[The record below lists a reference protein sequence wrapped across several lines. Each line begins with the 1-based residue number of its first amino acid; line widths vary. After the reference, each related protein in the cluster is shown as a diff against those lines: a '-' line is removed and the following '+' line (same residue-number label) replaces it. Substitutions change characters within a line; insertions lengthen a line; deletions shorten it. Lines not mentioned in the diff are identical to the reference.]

1 MHSVVVEVVDAEAVE
16 VLEHS
21 WLQLTPE
28 VVCKVHFSMMVYPA
42 ECYLILVHHIHSF
55 LGSFA

>member
-1 MHSVVVEVVDAEAVE
+1 MVVEVVDVEAVE
-16 VLEHS
+16 VLELL

-28 VVCKVHFSMMVYPA
+28 VVCKVYFSMTVYPA
-42 ECYLILVHHIHSF
+42 EFCLIPVHLILSY